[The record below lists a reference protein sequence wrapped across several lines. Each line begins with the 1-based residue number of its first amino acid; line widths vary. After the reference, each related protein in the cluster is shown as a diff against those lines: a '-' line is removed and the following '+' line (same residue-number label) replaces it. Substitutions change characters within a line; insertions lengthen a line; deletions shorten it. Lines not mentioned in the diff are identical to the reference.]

1 MLVAMARNALIL
13 GLLSI
18 LFAGL
23 GFVMFAV
30 PVLGTVLRIGAPI
43 LGLLGIIMGGKALQ
57 SNGDA
62 GDSNGSAMALGGLA
76 TSILGFLIG
85 LVVFVACSATS
96 CAAGAVG
103 DAMESANEQQAQPV
117 AAPEQ

>member
-13 GLLSI
+13 GLLSL

-23 GFVMFAV
+23 GFFMFAV
-30 PVLGTVLRIGAPI
+30 PVLGTLFRIGAPA
-43 LGLLGIIMGGKALQ
+43 LGLVGIVMGGKALK
-57 SNGDA
+57 SSGDA
-62 GDSNGSAMALGGLA
+62 GDSNGGAMAIGGLA

-85 LVVFVACSATS
+85 LVVFVACSAGS

-103 DAMESANEQQAQPV
+103 DAIESANQQQAQPV
-117 AAPEQ
+117 APAQ